1 MIRGH
6 NGPTEVESTG
16 ELAVRLHSGGIAGL
30 IVQGIDVPDL
40 SGVDVTGTLFVG
52 CTFPSPD
59 ATADVV
65 RRGADVVSDFAGMPF
80 PTHPPALYTPAQL
93 ADGFA
98 DGGFAAMYDTV
109 VYRHFLD
116 HGGALPD
123 IRTAIAQRLHDAGI
137 DDGLLDTMDR
147 WTAERG
153 GPVVGIMGGH
163 DEPRG
168 SRGYRQAATLG
179 RGLARAGC
187 LVVTGGG
194 PGVMEAA
201 NLGAYLADAAADALD
216 AAVDL
221 LACAPDFTDHDP
233 YTRAALRVRAAFPAP
248 ADLPWARRGG
258 LAVPTWLYGHEPA
271 NLFAARI
278 AKYFSNA
285 IREDTILRLAR
296 GGVVFATGRAGTV
309 QEIFQAATKAFYAT
323 DGASGPLVFL
333 GRDYWT
339 RDLPVERLLRTLLS
353 GAPDGDLTR
362 LLAFTDDPAEAVD
375 LITSAWV
382 PAPAVEHQHTT
393 P

>member
-1 MIRGH
+1 MIPGH
-6 NGPTEVESTG
+6 DGPTEIESPG
-16 ELAVRLHSGGIAGL
+16 ELAARLRAGGIAGL
-30 IVQGIDVPDL
+30 TVQGIEVPDL
-40 SGVDVTGTLFVG
+40 SGVDVKGTLFVG
-52 CTFPSPD
+52 CSFPSPD

-65 RRGADVVSDFAGMPF
+65 RRGADVVSDLAGMPF
-80 PTHPPALYTPAQL
+80 PTHPPALYTPADL
-93 ADGFA
+93 AEGFA
-98 DGGFAAMYDTV
+98 VGGFPAMYDTV

-147 WTAERG
+147 WAAERG

-168 SRGYRQAATLG
+168 SRGYRQAAALG

-221 LACAPDFTDHDP
+221 LAYAPDFTDHDP